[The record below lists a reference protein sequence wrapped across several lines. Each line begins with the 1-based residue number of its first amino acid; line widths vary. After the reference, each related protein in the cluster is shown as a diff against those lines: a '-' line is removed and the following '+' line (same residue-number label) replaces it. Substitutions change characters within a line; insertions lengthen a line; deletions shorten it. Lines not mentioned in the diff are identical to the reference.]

1 MLLVLWH
8 HFLDHPIVL
17 CFPPVEYT
25 FGGCFTK
32 LRGGLYTLQQKNN
45 KGIQLRMR
53 RFGKSRIMPNNLYLK
68 KKKEKV
74 SDLFREERLP
84 PTTLLTSLF
93 QRVPFSWWLIQNF
106 GTMAAEERL
115 QELVTVSAV
124 DFATTD
130 LVSCTSCR
138 YCFVAS
144 QVFCALVNC
153 KCS

>member
-1 MLLVLWH
+1 MAPFLRPSHCTML
-8 HFLDHPIVL
+8 
-17 CFPPVEYT
+17 PPVEYT

-68 KKKEKV
+68 KKEKV
-74 SDLFREERLP
+74 SDLFREERRP
-84 PTTLLTSLF
+84 PPTLLTSLF

-115 QELVTVSAV
+115 QELVTVNAV

-130 LVSCTSCR
+130 LVSFTSCG

-153 KCS
+153 KCI